1 MIETPDGRT
10 LTTCVFD
17 LDDTLYPRSAGV
29 MAAVG
34 VRIRRYMVER
44 LGFDPATV
52 GAAQRELYTRY
63 GTALRGL
70 QIQGLVD
77 AEDYLAFVHDIDLA
91 QYLQPAPALD
101 AALEVLPLDKVV
113 FTNSNREHAERV
125 LARLG
130 VRRHFAHLID
140 LRDIDFQCKPS
151 RHAYEVLLKRIG
163 QPPAA
168 CLYAE
173 DAPHNLRPAAAL
185 GMVTVLV
192 DPLGGPCPEFD
203 FCIPA
208 VMQIGAVVESLRD
221 GQPLHGGGNGH
232 VT

>member
-1 MIETPDGRT
+1 M
-10 LTTCVFD
+10 FD

-52 GAAQRELYTRY
+52 QAAQRELYTRY

-70 QIQGLVD
+70 QVQGLVD

-91 QYLQPAPALD
+91 QYLQAAPALD
-101 AALEVLPLDKVV
+101 AALEALPLDKVV

-151 RHAYEVLLKRIG
+151 RHAYEVLLERIG
-163 QPPAA
+163 QPPGA
-168 CLYAE
+168 CLYVE

-192 DPLGGPCPEFD
+192 DPLGEPCAEFD

-208 VMQIGAVVESLRD
+208 VMRIGAVVESLRD